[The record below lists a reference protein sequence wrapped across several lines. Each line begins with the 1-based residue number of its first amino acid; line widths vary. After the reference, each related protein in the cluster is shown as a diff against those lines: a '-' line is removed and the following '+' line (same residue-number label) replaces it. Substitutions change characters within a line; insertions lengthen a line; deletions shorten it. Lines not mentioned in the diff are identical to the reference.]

1 MNKLFFKI
9 TRGHKKTE
17 LLKRI
22 ILWAVILS
30 IVFSGSCLGFSSSRS
45 VNIHRIEAYHG
56 IPFVLLNDNVPEF
69 QDRELVAETFQEFS
83 SLDHLGRTGPG
94 IACLGSETVPTETR
108 GSIGN
113 IRPSGWH
120 TVRYDDLIEDRFLY
134 NRCHVIGYQL
144 GGDNATPE
152 NLFTGTRYLNTNSML
167 YFENIV
173 ASYIRENK
181 GSHVMYRVTPVYD
194 GSNLVASG
202 VQMEAYSVE
211 DHGKGVSF
219 NAYLYNVQPGV
230 VIDYS
235 DGESRRDTTSE
246 SMDVMTCAAAYDMLT
261 PSNQEILRL
270 ELSDDSLDSDLG
282 SRNTVNATKRETQSS
297 ITYVLNTNT
306 KKFHR
311 PGCSS
316 VFDIKD
322 KNRKD
327 FFGTREEAISNGYVP
342 CKRCKP

>member
-1 MNKLFFKI
+1 MKKLFFKI
-9 TRGHKKTE
+9 TRGHKRTE

-22 ILWAVILS
+22 LLWTMILS
-30 IVFSGSCLGFSSSRS
+30 IAFSGSCMGFSTSKS
-45 VNIHRIEAYHG
+45 VNTHRIEAYHG

-69 QDRELVAETFQEFS
+69 QERDLVTEAFQEFS
-83 SLDHLGRTGPG
+83 PLDHLGRTGPG

-108 GSIGN
+108 GSIGDV
-113 IRPSGWH
+113 RPSGWH
-120 TVRYDDLIEDRFLY
+120 TVRYDDLIEDRYLY

-152 NLFTGTRYLNTNSML
+152 NLFTGTRYLNMNSML
-167 YFENIV
+167 YFENMV
-173 ASYIRENK
+173 ASFIRDNK
-181 GSHVMYRVTPVYD
+181 GTHVIYRVTPVFD
-194 GSNLVASG
+194 GSDLVASG

-219 NAYLYNVQPGV
+219 NVYLYNVQPGV

-235 DGESRRDTTSE
+235 NGESRRDTDSE
-246 SMDVMTCAAAYDMLT
+246 SINVMTCAAAYDMLT
-261 PSNQEILRL
+261 SSNQEILRL
-270 ELSDDSLDSDLG
+270 ELNDDSFDRDFG
-282 SRNTVNATKRETQSS
+282 SRNTFEETKRETQSS
-297 ITYVLNTNT
+297 ITYVLNMNT

-311 PGCSS
+311 PSCSS

-322 KNRKD
+322 KNRID

-342 CKRCKP
+342 CKRFKP